1 MAKHNNKNNSKNY
14 KKDTRH
20 RQTNVGSTLSTSEKA
35 KVSGGVFVYTGEIG
49 LTELSE
55 KIRVPVSEIMKFLF
69 LSGKMITIN
78 SKLDDECL
86 GMVCLEYGF
95 DFKKEKAVEVENIE
109 EYDIVD
115 DPKSLKER
123 PPVVTVMGHVDHGKT
138 TLIDA
143 IRSSNIVEG
152 EFGGISQAI
161 GAYQR
166 EFNGKKITFID
177 TPGHE
182 AFTAMRSRGAS
193 VTDIIILVVAADD
206 GVMPQTIEAIDHAK
220 AAKVP
225 VIVAI
230 NKMDKAGAN
239 PKRVKDELLQQGIVA
254 EEFGGDNIFLEISA
268 KLKRGIDTLLENILT
283 VAEMLELKA
292 NPDRYAYGTVLES
305 VLDKGEG
312 PKATLLVQNGTLKAS
327 DYVVVGSVYGKVR
340 RMTNEFQKIVKTA
353 PPSTPVAIIGLSEL
367 PQAGD
372 HFMAFDTEK
381 QAKDIANK
389 RRLKKE
395 EATRSGSAAAS
406 IDDLNER
413 FQRGEVQDLNLI
425 IKADNTGSAEA
436 VKSSLEK
443 IAVDGIK
450 LNVVR
455 CSTGAITESDV
466 LLASASNAIIYGFNV
481 RPSAN
486 VRAKAEEEKIDIRL
500 HRIIYALI
508 EEIESACKGMLKPIE
523 VEQVT
528 GQAEIRQIFKV
539 SKVGTVA
546 GSMVISG
553 SIKANNPVRLLR
565 DGVVIYEGM
574 IASMKRY
581 TADVKEAA
589 SGYECGI
596 MLENYNDQKEGDI
609 IEGYQMVEAP
619 SKK

>member
-1 MAKHNNKNNSKNY
+1 MKKKY
-14 KKDTRH
+14 YPKKDNKGNRG
-20 RQTNVGSTLSTSEKA
+20 RQTNVGSSLSKTEKS
-35 KVSGGVFVYTGEIG
+35 KVKGGVFVYNGEIG

-55 KIRVPVSEIMKFLF
+55 KINVPVNELMKFLF

-95 DFKKEKAVEVENIE
+95 DFKKEKAVQEENIE

-115 DPKSLKER
+115 DIKSLKER

-143 IRSSNIVEG
+143 IRSSNLVAG

-166 EFNGKKITFID
+166 DFNGKKITFID

-206 GVMPQTIEAIDHAK
+206 GVMPQTREAIDHAK

-230 NKMDKAGAN
+230 NKMDKPGAN
-239 PKRVKDELLQQGIVA
+239 PKRVKDELTQLGIVP
-254 EEFGGDNIFLEISA
+254 EEFGGEHIFLEISA
-268 KLKRGIDTLLENILT
+268 KFNRGIDTLLENILT
-283 VAEMLELKA
+283 MAEMMELKA
-292 NPDRYAYGTVLES
+292 NPDRYAYGTVLEA

-312 PKATLLVQNGTLKAS
+312 PKATLLVQNGTLRNS
-327 DYVVVGSVYGKVR
+327 DYVVVGSTYGKVR
-340 RMTNEFQKIVKTA
+340 RMTNEYQKIVKTA
-353 PPSTPVAIIGLSEL
+353 SPSTPVAIIGLSDI
-367 PQAGD
+367 PTAGD
-372 HFMAFDTEK
+372 HFMAFDNEK
-381 QAKDIANK
+381 QAKDIASK
-389 RRLKKE
+389 RRIKKE
-395 EATRSGSAAAS
+395 ESERAGSAAVS
-406 IDDLNER
+406 LQDLNAR
-413 FQRGEVQDLNLI
+413 FLSGEVQELNLL

-443 IAVDGIK
+443 IKVPGIK
-450 LNVVR
+450 LNIIR
-455 CSTGAITESDV
+455 CSTGAITESDI
-466 LLASASNAIIYGFNV
+466 LLANASNAVIYGFNV
-481 RPSAN
+481 RPSAM
-486 VRAKAEEEKIDIRL
+486 VRAKAEEEKVEIRL

-508 EEIESACKGMLKPIE
+508 EEIEAALKGMLKPVQ
-523 VEQVT
+523 VEEIT
-528 GQAEIRQIFKV
+528 GQAEVRQIFKV
-539 SKVGTVA
+539 SKVGTIA

-553 SIKANNPVRLLR
+553 MVKAGNPVRLIR
-565 DGVVIYEGM
+565 DGVVIYEGK

-581 TADVKEAA
+581 QADIKEAA
-589 SGYECGI
+589 TGYECGI
-596 MLENYNDQKEGDI
+596 ILEDYNDQKEQDV
-609 IEGYQMVEAP
+609 IEGYQLVDAP
-619 SKK
+619 AKK